1 MAVSAAAALV
11 LDGGLRILA
20 LSLGPTLAATF
31 ASAAAGLAA
40 VRSRRQVRRGWALF
54 SLACGAWAMAGLDVT
69 ALLPLRPIAA
79 VAAAAA
85 VLSLLGR
92 TVTGAGAGRMI
103 VDGLVAATSL
113 VFLTWKAVLA
123 PLYARAAT
131 GWDAVLGL
139 VAPTADL
146 VVIAV
151 LFAAGARVPRSQ
163 RRPWALLAGG
173 LSLLA
178 VGDGALA
185 YARLAPV
192 MRVGGIKELAWI
204 AAFLLIGVAASSPDT
219 SDMPLPQDPRPT
231 RAFGVI
237 VPYAPFVIAA
247 AEGVSRAVQG
257 SLDDASI
264 ILGGLLAG
272 LLFVRQ
278 LVAQFETL
286 QITRHLDRL
295 VRDRTKDLH
304 EAEQKFRSLVQNASD
319 VLIVADADGTV
330 RYVSAACRRVLGASP
345 GSLAS
350 LPFASLVHPEDID
363 RVVHQ
368 LSNAEPPPAP
378 PILVEARMRRVDGS
392 WVAVEIRASDL
403 AEEPSVRGLLLTVQ
417 DVTVR
422 QELEQ
427 RLRHDA
433 LHDPLTGLGNRVL
446 FQDRLHH
453 AVLRS
458 KRHPQT
464 LAVLMMDLDGFK
476 DVNDTLGHAA
486 GDRLLVAVADRLQAA
501 VRPGDTVSRMG
512 GDEFAVLI
520 EGAEPETAELIAS
533 RILARL
539 RAPLEIDGRNLVPN
553 GSIGVALAST
563 EIGNPEALLRA
574 ADLAMYRAKTD
585 GKGRFELFEE
595 GMQEAAL
602 ERVELEADFRR
613 ALRNDE
619 FVLHFQPVVELPS
632 GRVAG
637 AEALVR
643 WQHPTRGLLP
653 PMEFIPLAEQSDLI
667 VDLGRWVLRSSVEH
681 ARAFQEQ
688 FPSEP
693 PFSVAVNIASRQLT
707 APWLVEEVARV
718 VSEVGIDPRSLTLEI
733 TEGALMSEST
743 PIEPTLQALRDLG
756 VKLAIDDFGTG
767 WSSLARLRAFPV
779 DCLKV
784 DRAFVSEITSPDD
797 EVPLVAA
804 IVAMAHSLGLYVVA
818 EGVETLDQ
826 LACLHGLGCDEV
838 QGYLLSRPLTRG
850 KLEEFLASPAGYLD
864 GPEASGS
871 ALMADGRTP
880 EEQAFMG
887 VVASA
892 AGTTTADE
900 SITDN
905 VLSELQRVSGLDV
918 VFLTA
923 VDPSSPSHEV
933 VRVAPHRRLGV
944 RAGMAW
950 DGIERRGAARSASG
964 RHVVPDLAE
973 VAPGHVLAEELGVR
987 GYLSVP
993 VHAPD
998 GRPVGAL
1005 CGASAERLPPTESLG
1020 ILFEL
1025 FASLVTQHLA
1035 EPAMAS

>member
-1 MAVSAAAALV
+1 
-11 LDGGLRILA
+11 
-20 LSLGPTLAATF
+20 
-31 ASAAAGLAA
+31 
-40 VRSRRQVRRGWALF
+40 
-54 SLACGAWAMAGLDVT
+54 MAGLDVT
-69 ALLPLRPIAA
+69 ALLPLRPLAA
-79 VAAAAA
+79 VAAAGA
-85 VLSLLGR
+85 VLSLLGGS
-92 TVTGAGAGRMI
+92 VTGAGAARMI
-103 VDGLVAATSL
+103 VDGLVASTSL
-113 VFLTWKAVLA
+113 LFLSWTPVLS
-123 PLYARAAT
+123 PLYERAET
-131 GWDAVLGL
+131 GWDALTGL
-139 VAPTADL
+139 VAPTGDL
-146 VVIAV
+146 VLVAV

-173 LSLLA
+173 VCLLA
-178 VGDGALA
+178 IGDGALA

-192 MRVGGIKELAWI
+192 MSVGGIKELAWMAAFVLIGI
-204 AAFLLIGVAASSPDT
+204 AACSPEASHT
-219 SDMPLPQDPRPT
+219 PLAQEPRPT
-231 RAFGVI
+231 RAFGVL
-237 VPYAPFVIAA
+237 VPYAPFVIAV

-257 SLDDASI
+257 RLDNASMI
-264 ILGGLLAG
+264 LGGVLGGLLFA
-272 LLFVRQ
+272 RQ
-278 LVAQFETL
+278 LLAQFETL
-286 QITRHLDRL
+286 EITRHLDRL
-295 VRDRTKDLH
+295 VRDRTKELH
-304 EAEQKFRSLVQNASD
+304 DAEQKFRSLVQNASD
-319 VLIVADADGTV
+319 VLIVADADGVV

-345 GSLAS
+345 GSLVGI
-350 LPFASLVHPEDID
+350 PFASTLHGEDID

-368 LSNAEPPPAP
+368 LSSAEAPPAP
-378 PILVEARMRRVDGS
+378 PILVEARMRHTNGS
-392 WVAVEIRASDL
+392 WVAVDIRASDL
-403 AEEPSVRGLLLTVQ
+403 AEEPGVRGLLLTVQ
-417 DVTVR
+417 DVTAR
-422 QELEQ
+422 QELQQ

-446 FQDRLHH
+446 FQDRLQH
-453 AVLRS
+453 AVARS
-458 KRHPQT
+458 AREPQT
-464 LAVLMMDLDGFK
+464 LAVLMLDLDGFK

-486 GDRLLVAVADRLQAA
+486 GDRLLVSVAERLQAA
-501 VRPGDTVSRMG
+501 VRPSDTVSRMG

-520 EGAEPETAELIAS
+520 ERAEPNTAELIAS

-563 EIGNPEALLRA
+563 EVTDPEALLRA

-613 ALRNDE
+613 ALRNEE

-643 WQHPTRGLLP
+643 WQHPSRGLLP
-653 PMEFIPLAEQSDLI
+653 PGEFIPLAEQSDLI

-681 ARAFQEQ
+681 AKAFQEQ

-707 APWLVEEVARV
+707 TPWLVEEVERV
-718 VSEVGIDPRSLTLEI
+718 VREVGIDPRSLTLEI

-767 WSSLARLRAFPV
+767 WSSLSRLRAFPV

-784 DRAFVSEITSPDD
+784 DRAFVSEIKSPDD

-804 IVAMAHSLGLYVVA
+804 IIAMAHSLDLHVVA

-838 QGYLLSRPLTRG
+838 QGYLLSRPLTRER
-850 KLEEFLASPAGYLD
+850 LEEFLAAPTGFLD
-864 GPEASGS
+864 GPEAVSSS
-871 ALMADGRTP
+871 AADGRTP
-880 EEQAFMG
+880 EERAFMG

-892 AGTTTADE
+892 TAATADE
-900 SITDN
+900 SITDS
-905 VLSELQRVSGLDV
+905 VLDELQRVSGMDV
-918 VFLTA
+918 VFLVST
-923 VDPSSPSHEV
+923 DPDTGAHEV
-933 VRVAPHRRLGV
+933 VRVARHRRLGL
-944 RAGMAW
+944 RAGMVW
-950 DGIERRGAARSASG
+950 DGLDRRGSGRSASG
-964 RHVVPDLAE
+964 RHVIPDLNE
-973 VAPGHVLAEELGVR
+973 VAPGHVLAEESGVR

-998 GRPVGAL
+998 GRAVGAL
-1005 CGASAERLPPTESLG
+1005 CGASAERLPATESLG

-1035 EPAMAS
+1035 EPAMA